1 MLDGLVHFS
10 GLRLTMIVLVVA
22 AACSPASAD
31 DWPSWR
37 GNNRNAVSKE
47 TGLIDSWP
55 VDGPPVE
62 WRASGIGKGYSSVVV
77 SNGLVFTMG
86 RLDSDVYCFAIELQ
100 TGDQRWSTKIGT
112 TSRNV
117 MATPTVNGE
126 FVYAVDPDGDLVC
139 LRVSNGEIVWQ
150 RSYADEFGG
159 RLMSGRG
166 YGESP
171 LVDGD
176 RLICTPGGEDAM
188 LVALDRR
195 TGEVIWKSTMPDIGK
210 KGRDGAAFSSIV
222 ISNAAGVR
230 QYVQLVGRGLV
241 GVEAEKGR
249 FLWGYNDIA
258 NQTANI
264 PTPLGRG
271 DFVFSANGY
280 HAGGV
285 LLKIERDESETG
297 VRAHEVY
304 RLKGN
309 RFQNHHG
316 GFVLIDDHIFGGHG
330 SNNGLPTCI
339 EFETGKIAWKQ
350 RGAGTGS
357 ASVVAADGNL
367 YFHYQD
373 GAVALIEATSEEYR
387 LKGTFSLP
395 NAGGDS
401 WSHPVIADGKLF
413 LREQDDLSVYNL
425 RREASSIPSS
435 VPTTVGPEF
444 AELVRLGASV
454 TILSADASK
463 SQQRMFGFA
472 IGVGNELLPVV
483 ALSDRHVGAD
493 GALVEA
499 VANELR
505 SLKSV
510 FILDVAG
517 SRVGANGIRQAAG
530 FKSLV
535 GLNLAVCERVDDQA
549 LEPLRAA
556 EGLRV
561 LIVTGTSIGP
571 AGLAHISELPDL
583 VALDLEV
590 CDNVSDSAC
599 DVLTRMTSLRALN
612 LKKTAFEKKRISA
625 AGLKKLAGLQKLEV
639 LNLYAES
646 INDEALKELAPLAN
660 LRELDLSLTSVSDS
674 GVRHLTGL
682 KKLSSLTLLYS
693 EGFAGP
699 KITNAGLKPLSEMT
713 QLTTLSL
720 VGAKIDDAGVDDLMR
735 LRNLKRLTL
744 VGSRLSVGGVKRLQ
758 VALPDCEIE
767 SDNRL
772 QK

>member
-10 GLRLTMIVLVVA
+10 GFRLAMILLVVT
-22 AACSPASAD
+22 AACAPASAE

-37 GNNRNAVSKE
+37 GDNRNAVSKE

-55 VDGPPVE
+55 ADGPPVE

-77 SNGLVFTMG
+77 SNGLIFTTG
-86 RLDSDVYCFAIELQ
+86 RLDGDVYCFAIELQ
-100 TGDQRWSTKIGT
+100 TGNQRWSTKIGT

-117 MATPTVNGE
+117 MATPTVHGE

-150 RSYADEFGG
+150 HSYADEFGG
-159 RLMSGRG
+159 SLMSGRG

-195 TGEVIWKSTMPDIGK
+195 TGEVIWKSTIPDIGN

-241 GVEAEKGR
+241 GVEADTGR

-316 GFVLIDDHIFGGHG
+316 GFVLIEDHIFGGHG

-357 ASVVAADGNL
+357 ASIVAADGNL

-373 GAVALIEATSEEYR
+373 GMVALIEATSEEYR

-413 LREQDDLSVYNL
+413 LREQDELSAYNL
-425 RREASSIPSS
+425 RHEASSSPSS
-435 VPTTVGPEF
+435 APTTVGPEF

-454 TILSADASK
+454 RMLSPDASK
-463 SQQRMFGFA
+463 SQQRMFEFA
-472 IGVGNELLPVV
+472 ISGGNGRLPVI
-483 ALSDRHVGAD
+483 ALSDRHVEAD
-493 GALVEA
+493 GSLVEA

-517 SRVGANGIRQAAG
+517 SRIGAGGIRQAAG
-530 FKSLV
+530 FRSLV
-535 GLNLAVCERVDDQA
+535 GLNLAVCERVDDQS
-549 LEPLRAA
+549 LIPLQAA
-556 EGLRV
+556 DGLRV

-571 AGLAHISELPDL
+571 AGLAHISELPGL

-599 DVLTRMTSLRALN
+599 DVLARMTNLRALN
-612 LKKTAFEKKRISA
+612 LKKTAFEKNRISA
-625 AGLKKLAGLQKLEV
+625 AGLKKLAGLQNLEA

-646 INDEALKELAPLAN
+646 INDEALKELAPFVN
-660 LRELDLSLTSVSDS
+660 LRELDLSLTSVSDA
-674 GVRHLTGL
+674 GLRHLTIL
-682 KKLSSLTLLYS
+682 KKLSGLTLLYS

-713 QLTTLSL
+713 QLTTLNL
-720 VGAKIDDAGVDDLMR
+720 VGAKIDDAGVADLLR
-735 LRNLKRLTL
+735 LRNLKQLTL
-744 VGSRLSVGGVKRLQ
+744 VGSRVSAGGLKRLQ
-758 VALPDCEIE
+758 VALPDCEID
-767 SDNRL
+767 SGNRL
-772 QK
+772 RE

>member
-10 GLRLTMIVLVVA
+10 GFRLAMILLVVT
-22 AACSPASAD
+22 AACAPASAE

-37 GNNRNAVSKE
+37 GDNRNAVSKE

-55 VDGPPVE
+55 ADGPPVE

-77 SNGLVFTMG
+77 SNGLIFTTG
-86 RLDSDVYCFAIELQ
+86 RLDGDVYCFAIELQ
-100 TGDQRWSTKIGT
+100 TGNQRWSTKIGT

-117 MATPTVNGE
+117 MATPTVHGE

-150 RSYADEFGG
+150 HSYADEFGG
-159 RLMSGRG
+159 SLMSGRG

-195 TGEVIWKSTMPDIGK
+195 TGEVIWKSTIPDIGN

-241 GVEAEKGR
+241 GVEADTGR

-316 GFVLIDDHIFGGHG
+316 GFVLIEDHIFGGHG

-357 ASVVAADGNL
+357 ASIVAADGNL

-373 GAVALIEATSEEYR
+373 GMVALIEATSEEYR

-413 LREQDDLSVYNL
+413 LREQDELSAYNL
-425 RREASSIPSS
+425 RDEASSSPSS
-435 VPTTVGPEF
+435 APTTVGPEF

-454 TILSADASK
+454 RMLSPDASK
-463 SQQRMFGFA
+463 SQQRMFEFA
-472 IGVGNELLPVV
+472 ISGGNGRLPVI
-483 ALSDRHVGAD
+483 ALSDRHVEAD
-493 GALVEA
+493 GSLVEA

-517 SRVGANGIRQAAG
+517 SRIGAGGIRQAAG
-530 FKSLV
+530 FRSLV
-535 GLNLAVCERVDDQA
+535 GLNLAVCERVDDQS
-549 LEPLRAA
+549 LIPLQAA
-556 EGLRV
+556 DGLRV

-571 AGLAHISELPDL
+571 AGLAHISELPGL

-599 DVLTRMTSLRALN
+599 DVLARMTNLRALN
-612 LKKTAFEKKRISA
+612 LKKTAFEKNRISA
-625 AGLKKLAGLQKLEV
+625 AGLKKLAGLQNLEA

-646 INDEALKELAPLAN
+646 INDEALKELAPFVN
-660 LRELDLSLTSVSDS
+660 LRELDLSLTSVSDA
-674 GVRHLTGL
+674 GLRHLTIL
-682 KKLSSLTLLYS
+682 KKLSGLTLLYS

-713 QLTTLSL
+713 QLTTLNL
-720 VGAKIDDAGVDDLMR
+720 VGAKIDDAGVADLLR
-735 LRNLKRLTL
+735 LRNLKQLTL
-744 VGSRLSVGGVKRLQ
+744 VGSRVSAGGLKRLQ
-758 VALPDCEIE
+758 VALPDCEID
-767 SDNRL
+767 SGNRL
-772 QK
+772 RE

>member
-1 MLDGLVHFS
+1 MLDGLVHFC
-10 GLRLTMIVLVVA
+10 GLSPTMLLLGVT
-22 AACSPASAD
+22 AACAPASAG

-37 GNNRNAVSKE
+37 GDNRNAVSKE

-55 VDGPPVE
+55 VDGPPIE

-77 SNGLVFTMG
+77 SNGLVFTTG
-86 RLDSDVYCFAIELQ
+86 RLDGDVYCFAIELQ

-117 MATPTVNGE
+117 MATPTVHGE

-139 LRVSNGEIVWQ
+139 LRIYNGEIVWQ
-150 RSYADEFGG
+150 HSYADEFGG

-188 LVALDRR
+188 LVAFDRR
-195 TGEVIWKSTMPDIGK
+195 TGEVVWKSTIPEIGK

-222 ISNAAGVR
+222 ISHAAGVR

-241 GVEAEKGR
+241 GVETETGR

-285 LLKIERDESETG
+285 LLKIERDDSETG
-297 VRAHEVY
+297 VTAREVY

-357 ASVVAADGNL
+357 ASVVAADGHL

-373 GAVALIEATSEEYR
+373 GAVALIEATSEDYR

-413 LREQDDLSVYNL
+413 LREQDELSAYNL
-425 RREASSIPSS
+425 RHEASSSPSS
-435 VPTTVGPEF
+435 ALTTVGPEF

-454 TILSADASK
+454 RMLSPDASK
-463 SQQRMFGFA
+463 SQQRMFEVA
-472 IGVGNELLPVV
+472 ISGGNGRLPVI
-483 ALSDRHVGAD
+483 ALSDRHVEAD
-493 GALVEA
+493 GSLVEA

-505 SLKSV
+505 SLKFV

-517 SRVGANGIRQAAG
+517 SHIGAGGIRQAAG
-530 FKSLV
+530 FRSLV

-549 LEPLRAA
+549 LEPLQAA

-571 AGLAHISELPDL
+571 AGLAYLSELPDL

-590 CDNVSDSAC
+590 CDNVSDAAC
-599 DVLTRMTSLRALN
+599 DVLARMTNLRALN

-625 AGLKKLAGLQKLEV
+625 AGLKKLAGLQNLEI

-646 INDEALKELAPLAN
+646 INDEALKELAPLVN
-660 LRELDLSLTSVSDS
+660 LRELDLSLTSVSDA
-674 GVRHLTGL
+674 GLKYLTAL

-713 QLTTLSL
+713 QLTTLNL
-720 VGAKIDDAGVDDLMR
+720 VGAKIDDSGIDDLMR

-744 VGSRLSVGGVKRLQ
+744 VGSGLSVDGVKRLQ
-758 VALPDCEIE
+758 VALPDCDIE
-767 SDNRL
+767 FDNRA
-772 QK
+772 QE